1 MFFRHRI
8 GEAIA
13 EIERGRVHASS
24 PARISLADP
33 PRCSRRHRHDIEI
46 KPVQDVRHLGPDP
59 SPGGNDQHFGQ
70 RARRNQDLTSASS
83 AAMQASAPGSSRAI
97 AISAE
102 VSSAIIWGDHRGR
115 PSSS

>member
-70 RARRNQDLTSASS
+70 RARRNQDLILGLERGDASLRPRLVEGNS
-83 AAMQASAPGSSRAI
+83 HQR
-97 AISAE
+97 
-102 VSSAIIWGDHRGR
+102 RGV
-115 PSSS
+115 